1 MCGRFVRSTDKDNLQ
16 NRFGFT
22 DPQGVLLEPR
32 YNIAPS
38 QMHPVVIV
46 KDDHRVLKLMRWGLV
61 PFWAK
66 DEKIGHKM
74 INARAEGIN
83 EKPAFRTPFKKR
95 RCLVL
100 ADGFYEWQKPDKKSK
115 IPYYFR
121 LKSGAPF
128 AFAGLW
134 DVWEKGDEPRAT
146 FTIITTENNE
156 MMAPI
161 HNRMPVILHEQDEGA
176 WLDPELRD
184 PAKLLPLLTP
194 YPSIEMECYEISTF
208 VNSPKNES
216 AECIKPLHG
225 A

>member
-1 MCGRFVRSTDKDNLQ
+1 MCGRFVRSTDKDDLQ

-22 DPQGVLLEPR
+22 DPQGVLLKPR

-38 QMHPVVIV
+38 QMSLVVIV
-46 KDDHRVLKLMRWGLV
+46 KDDQRVLKLMRWGLV

-66 DEKIGHKM
+66 DEKIGYKM

-83 EKPAFRTPFKKR
+83 EKPSFRTPFKKR

-134 DVWEKGDEPRAT
+134 DLWDKEGEPRAT

-156 MMAPI
+156 LMEPI
-161 HNRMPVILHEQDEGA
+161 HNRMPVILHEQNEGA
-176 WLDPELRD
+176 WLDPELTD
-184 PAKLLPLLTP
+184 PAKLLPLLKP
-194 YPSIEMECYEISTF
+194 YPSEEMECYEISTF